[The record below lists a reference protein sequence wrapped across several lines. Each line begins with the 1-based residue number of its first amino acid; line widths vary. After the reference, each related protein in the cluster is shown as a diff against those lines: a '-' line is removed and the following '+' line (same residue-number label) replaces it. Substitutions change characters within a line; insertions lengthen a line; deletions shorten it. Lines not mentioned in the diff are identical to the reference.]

1 MKVNLS
7 EKERTK
13 AQLVESFWHLSLNE
27 IEAEKGKK
35 NVWGNLIISVGI

>member
-7 EKERTK
+7 EKERMK
-13 AQLVESFWHLSLNE
+13 AELVESFWHLSLNE

-35 NVWGNLIISVGI
+35 CVG